1 MTRVFPNRNQFA
13 AEIVHFSDCVLNDEK
28 PEPSGL
34 EGLSDVRIIE
44 PIDSLMNLV
53 WDSSGFAAEL
63 PVDLVNLIEQCLSHA
78 LGHFGLRV
86 DEVMFLTFISSISV

>member
-13 AEIVHFSDCVLNDEK
+13 AEIVYFSDCVLNDEK

-86 DEVMFLTFISSISV
+86 DEVMFLTFISSITV